1 MKQSCIVLRASGKKN
16 LLISFASCTIV
27 IWIIL
32 MINKLC
38 KTTRNTSSLMYE
50 IILMYRKTITKIHR
64 TLRLSG
70 FTLYQM
76 GPIDSCD
83 FSNDCLRFFRWC
95 SRLFSCVQSFLSLWN
110 PANPLSPL
118 SRRRQLLHLLLL
130 HLVVHLG
137 SFVKQALQVAIGALK
152 GGLWL
157 DASKGE
163 IFVNTLTRLWVNS
176 YIIHHCTWR
185 FLTSVGSSRLLQH
198 CRTCSL
204 PVCPAG

>member
-50 IILMYRKTITKIHR
+50 IILMYRKTIMKIHR

-70 FTLYQM
+70 
-76 GPIDSCD
+76 
-83 FSNDCLRFFRWC
+83 C